1 MSDAKSVS
9 RPVPRLPKGFRDT
22 FARDV
27 LARRRTIDTIRKVYE
42 LYGFA
47 PLETSAIE
55 YVEALGKFLPESS
68 QPAGGI
74 FAFQDED
81 NAWLALRYD
90 LTAPLSRI
98 FSEYRSDIPI
108 PFRRY
113 QVGVV
118 WRNEKPGPGR
128 FREFYQFDIDTVGTA
143 SMAADAEVCC
153 VLADAL
159 EALGISRGDYVIRVN
174 NRKALNGVIEAAG
187 IASNEE
193 TMLTVLRA
201 IDKLDRIG
209 IEGVKELLGKGRVEG
224 AAPGFRVAEHV
235 FELFGAEGFSD
246 AAIEKLQ
253 ALKDQDFATDKE
265 LLAAVGEIAGRES
278 LEKIRGDL
286 LNFARIGDFTRGANL
301 SDGQIQRIVALLS
314 VTASRRTEVCE
325 QFAALV
331 GDSQV
336 GQEGVAELR
345 GIDRFL
351 TAVGY
356 DEARVVFDPTVVRG
370 LAYYTGPVF
379 EAALTFETTDETGQK
394 RQFGSVAGGG
404 RYDYLVER
412 FIGEKVPATG
422 ASIGVDRLL
431 AALSYLGKLVGV
443 EASAPVIVTVMD
455 QELILEYEKMT
466 FELRRAGITAEMYL
480 GSGGFRKQMKYAD
493 EREAIVAVIAGSRE
507 FESGTVSL
515 KDLRLGAELS
525 KSIGDRQ
532 TWLKEQA
539 AQVTV
544 PVTDLV
550 AEVRKILARYGLGQP
565 EL

>member
-1 MSDAKSVS
+1 MSDATSVS

-42 LYGFA
+42 RYGFA

-68 QPAGGI
+68 TPAGGI

-98 FSEYRSDIPI
+98 FSEYRNEIPM

-143 SMAADAEVCC
+143 SMAADSEVCC

-159 EALGISRGDYVIRVN
+159 EALGVNRGDYVIRVN
-174 NRKALNGVIEAAG
+174 NRKALNGVLEAAG
-187 IASNEE
+187 IASDEE
-193 TMLTVLRA
+193 TTLTVLRA

-209 IEGVKELLGKGRVEG
+209 VEGVRELLGKGRVEG

-235 FELFGAEGFSD
+235 LELFKAEGFSD
-246 AAIEKLQ
+246 AVVKKLQ
-253 ALKDQDFATDKE
+253 SLRDRDFATERE
-265 LLAAVGEIAGRES
+265 LLAAVGAIAGDEQT
-278 LEKIRGDL
+278 EKIKADL
-286 LNFARIGDFTRGANL
+286 LSFARIGDFTRGANL
-301 SDGQIQRIVALLS
+301 RNDQIQRIVDLLS
-314 VTASRRTEVCE
+314 VTASRRAEVCE

-331 GDSQV
+331 GGSQV

-345 GIDRFL
+345 DIDRFL
-351 TAVGY
+351 SAVGY
-356 DEARVVFDPTVVRG
+356 EEDRVIFDPTVVRG

-379 EAALTFETTDETGQK
+379 EAALTFETTDETGQR

-431 AALSYLGKLVGV
+431 AALAHLGKLAGV
-443 EASAPVIVTVMD
+443 ESMAPVIVTVMD
-455 QELILEYEKMT
+455 QELILEYERMT
-466 FELRRAGITAEMYL
+466 FELRRAGVAAEMYL

-493 EREAIVAVIAGSRE
+493 EREAIVAVIVGSRE

-544 PVTDLV
+544 ARAELV
-550 AEVRKILARYGLGQP
+550 AEVRKILARYGL
-565 EL
+565 